1 MAGALWSPPIGG
13 LASALCF
20 PADSG
25 LAVADF
31 QRRQLNLVI
40 LLDVSGSMYA
50 PFDTYYYDQFGD
62 QQQVPASGRS
72 VTQ

>member
-1 MAGALWSPPIGG
+1 M
-13 LASALCF
+13 
-20 PADSG
+20 
-25 LAVADF
+25 ADF